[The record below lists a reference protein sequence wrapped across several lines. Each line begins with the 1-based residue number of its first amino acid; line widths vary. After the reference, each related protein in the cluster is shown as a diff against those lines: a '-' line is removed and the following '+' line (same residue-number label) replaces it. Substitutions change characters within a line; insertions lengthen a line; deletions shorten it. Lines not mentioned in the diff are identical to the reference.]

1 MSRPGHTNG
10 LPAMSNGHPVPAVP
24 SPQPLRTS
32 TAPAVQMNNPPNAN
46 VQHIHPITM
55 ADISDEID
63 VTNSQIAMLRNHVQ
77 QLIRFG
83 GAVETVLN
91 HHGLNQI
98 GPPINTTPSSRPY
111 HVTSI
116 LVDGVAQSLQNL
128 TNRVGHISSQV
139 DHVIKRTNTI
149 ETRLGELAIFLDGLV
164 FPALRDSARVL
175 GPTIARD
182 PTLEHQF
189 AAPAA
194 RPNSSMAEVRQVV
207 ESIRVQQQGERIFTS
222 PFVSYTDNQPSTDRL
237 DSQPP
242 LQSTDHNMPQSQTLP
257 APPTQS
263 ASSAGTTT
271 PPQTERPTSEE
282 RPLTNGISTHPL
294 LIADSTPSASPT
306 KPMTTS
312 NTESPFNPH
321 AQDFIPAAV
330 TPQRH
335 SAQPSTA
342 DSSLPEIPSNEVAEA
357 FSLAWAEA
365 IRPLKL
371 QTLAESQWASGRAPT
386 ALPSPAMPEDEGAQ
400 TFRQRM
406 ASRGIMLK
414 DPREQAA
421 TPVGQ
426 GADTSAYAS
435 LGLFEKKFGG
445 AGKEVAD
452 EETKKEKKGGLTAN
466 LDDLL
471 KGYDVFKEKQ
481 SKRK

>member
-1 MSRPGHTNG
+1 MSRPRHTNG
-10 LPAMSNGHPVPAVP
+10 LHVTANGHTVPAIA
-24 SPQPLRTS
+24 SPRLRT

-46 VQHIHPITM
+46 LQPIHPITM
-55 ADISDEID
+55 AEISEEID
-63 VTNSQIAMLRNHVQ
+63 LTNSQIAMLRNQVQ
-77 QLIRFG
+77 QLTRFG

-98 GPPINTTPSSRPY
+98 GQPGITTPNSRPY
-111 HVTSI
+111 HLTSI

-164 FPALRDSARVL
+164 LPALRDSARVL
-175 GPTIARD
+175 GPTIAGN

-194 RPNSSMAEVRQVV
+194 RPNSSMAEVCQVV
-207 ESIRVQQQGERIFTS
+207 ESIRVQQQ
-222 PFVSYTDNQPSTDRL
+222 DRRY
-237 DSQPP
+237 SQPT
-242 LQSTDHNMPQSQTLP
+242 LQSTDHNKPQSQS
-257 APPTQS
+257 PPTQPAQS
-263 ASSAGTTT
+263 ASSARTTM
-271 PPQTERPTSEE
+271 PPQTERLTSKE
-282 RPLTNGISTHPL
+282 RPLANGISTRPL
-294 LIADSTPSASPT
+294 LTADLTPTASPT
-306 KPMTTS
+306 QPMTIS
-312 NTESPFNPH
+312 KTESPFNPH

-330 TPQRH
+330 TPQGH

-342 DSSLPEIPSNEVAEA
+342 DGSLPEIPSNEVAEA

-371 QTLAESQWASGRAPT
+371 GTLAESRWASGRAPV
-386 ALPSPAMPEDEGAQ
+386 ALPSPGIPEDEAAQ
-400 TFRQRM
+400 AFRQRM
-406 ASRGIMLK
+406 MSRGILLK
-414 DPREQAA
+414 DPRDQAVA
-421 TPVGQ
+421 SPGQ

-435 LGLFEKKFGG
+435 LDLFEEKFGG
-445 AGKEVAD
+445 EGKEEA
-452 EETKKEKKGGLTAN
+452 EEGGVKEEKKGGLTAN

-471 KGYDVFKEKQ
+471 KGYDAFKEKQ